1 MGEEVAMIAFI
12 KGKIADIQAGSVI
25 LDVGGIGYRVQV
37 PLSLQYHLPPRGSEI
52 MLHTSLVVRDDVFC
66 LYGFQSENELD
77 FFLKLLNVSGVG
89 PKGALAILSAYNPSE
104 LGRAIAGEDIPLLTR
119 VSGIGKKTAGRIILE
134 LKDKVSD
141 LITASDHPESIS
153 IGREID
159 ALEALEALGYSPL
172 EARRAVKE
180 AQSDLENPQVEQL
193 VKGALRLLM
202 KK

>member
-1 MGEEVAMIAFI
+1 MIAFI

-37 PLSLQYHLPPRGSEI
+37 PLSLQYNLPARGSEL
-52 MLHTSLVVRDDVFC
+52 MLHTSLVVRDDVFY

-89 PKGALAILSAYNPSE
+89 PRGALAMLSAYTPSE
-104 LGRAIAGEDIPLLTR
+104 LGRAIASEDIPLLTR

-193 VKGALRLLM
+193 VKSALRLLM

>member
-1 MGEEVAMIAFI
+1 MIAFI

-37 PLSLQYHLPPRGSEI
+37 PLSLQYNLPARGSEF
-52 MLHTSLVVRDDVFC
+52 MLHTSLVVRDDVFY
-66 LYGFQSENELD
+66 LYGFQRENELD

-89 PKGALAILSAYNPSE
+89 PRGALAMLSAYTPSE
-104 LGRAIAGEDIPLLTR
+104 LGRAIASEDIPLLTR

-193 VKGALRLLM
+193 VKSALRLLM